1 MSKNILTDKT
11 ILITGAAGSIGSALS
26 KKISSLSPKL
36 LVILDQDETG
46 IFDLYEEIK
55 NVCNVDYVI
64 ASIRDYGK
72 ILEVFREYKPDIV
85 YHAAAY
91 KHVVLM
97 ERFKEEAIA
106 TNIIGLGNVVKSA
119 VEVGV
124 KKFIFISS
132 DKAVNPT
139 STMGWTKNQGE
150 KMCLKEKGRTKFIIV
165 RFGNVMPSRGS
176 VVPIFQKQIA
186 ENRNLTITHPKM
198 KRYFMGIYEAVDLVI
213 KATQKGKH
221 GDIVVL
227 DMGEPIY
234 ITDLA
239 KTMIKLSGKP
249 LEIVYTQ
256 PNKGEKFNEEL
267 MTKEERSRAKKVD
280 GMYIVNGRK
289 RLLDK

>member
-1 MSKNILTDKT
+1 
-11 ILITGAAGSIGSALS
+11 
-26 KKISSLSPKL
+26 
-36 LVILDQDETG
+36 
-46 IFDLYEEIK
+46 
-55 NVCNVDYVI
+55 
-64 ASIRDYGK
+64 
-72 ILEVFREYKPDIV
+72 
-85 YHAAAY
+85 
-91 KHVVLM
+91 
-97 ERFKEEAIA
+97 
-106 TNIIGLGNVVKSA
+106 
-119 VEVGV
+119 
-124 KKFIFISS
+124 
-132 DKAVNPT
+132 
-139 STMGWTKNQGE
+139 
-150 KMCLKEKGRTKFIIV
+150 
-165 RFGNVMPSRGS
+165 
-176 VVPIFQKQIA
+176 
-186 ENRNLTITHPKM
+186 
-198 KRYFMGIYEAVDLVI
+198 MGIYEAVDLVI

>member
-1 MSKNILTDKT
+1 MSKNILTNKT

-26 KKISSLSPKL
+26 KKISLLSPKL

-139 STMGWTKNQGE
+139 STMGWTKSQGE
-150 KMCLKEKGRTKFIIV
+150 KMCLKEKGMTKFIIV

-176 VVPIFQKQIA
+176 VVPIFQKQIS

-198 KRYFMGIYEAVDLVI
+198 KRYFMGIYEAVNLVI

-221 GDIVVL
+221 GDIIVL
-227 DMGEPIY
+227 DMGDPIY

-249 LEIVYTQ
+249 LEIIYTQ

-267 MTKEERSRAKKVD
+267 MTKKERSRAKKVD
-280 GMYIVNGRK
+280 GMYIINGRK
-289 RLLDK
+289 